1 MFVHGPIFNFK
12 ESKDILNC
20 TLRFLIGGKNSP
32 LSPFTRFGQFSLL
45 CDWSRRLVP
54 KIFSQSNTEPKTIAT
69 LSPAFSRAS
78 GGFLIFFS
86 SDRLLVSLFFIH
98 RDFFGFG
105 CTIFAH
111 ADCIFSTF
119 LFFILF
125 SRTIPI
131 LPKGTSYQSLSKVQL
146 RPHSLLTT
154 IFFFTCTI
162 VTILLRVL
170 TSRVY
175 ACSDFWCHRNT
186 SVKHK
191 AWARKVHF
199 SVNRAL
205 ISRAKLQGKH
215 KEKRLSRQICT
226 KNKTSIRSCQSVKGK
241 LENLLPQTLF
251 EYEFPA
257 DVPLCSEFYQ
267 KSYAVFKHRD
277 LSARVFVPKGT

>member
-1 MFVHGPIFNFK
+1 M
-12 ESKDILNC
+12 
-20 TLRFLIGGKNSP
+20 
-32 LSPFTRFGQFSLL
+32 
-45 CDWSRRLVP
+45 
-54 KIFSQSNTEPKTIAT
+54 
-69 LSPAFSRAS
+69 
-78 GGFLIFFS
+78 
-86 SDRLLVSLFFIH
+86 
-98 RDFFGFG
+98 
-105 CTIFAH
+105 
-111 ADCIFSTF
+111 
-119 LFFILF
+119 
-125 SRTIPI
+125 
-131 LPKGTSYQSLSKVQL
+131 
-146 RPHSLLTT
+146 RPHSLFTT
-154 IFFFTCTI
+154 IFFFFTCTI
-162 VTILLRVL
+162 VTILLKVL
-170 TSRVY
+170 TSRVC
-175 ACSDFWCHRNT
+175 ACSDFWCHRNA

-277 LSARVFVPKGT
+277 LSARVVVPKGT

>member
-1 MFVHGPIFNFK
+1 M
-12 ESKDILNC
+12 
-20 TLRFLIGGKNSP
+20 IG
-32 LSPFTRFGQFSLL
+32 LE
-45 CDWSRRLVP
+45 DSR
-54 KIFSQSNTEPKTIAT
+54 KIFSPSNAKLETIAA
-69 LSPAFSRAS
+69 LSPAFFRAS
-78 GGFLIFFS
+78 DRFLIFFS
-86 SDRLLVSLFFIH
+86 CDRIFVSLFFALIGR

-105 CTIFAH
+105 CTIFAL

-146 RPHSLLTT
+146 RPHSLFTT

-162 VTILLRVL
+162 VTILLKVL
-170 TSRVY
+170 TSRVC

-199 SVNRAL
+199 SVSRAL
-205 ISRAKLQGKH
+205 ISRAKFQGKH

-241 LENLLPQTLF
+241 LPQTLF

-277 LSARVFVPKGT
+277 LSARVVVPKGT